1 MNKRITIVGGS
12 KGGVGKSFVSMAMID
27 YLQAHGSKVLLIE
40 SDTSNPDV
48 GKAYRN
54 DVVALELLNLD
65 QADGW
70 IELLNVCEAHPDC
83 HVVVNSAARSNEGV
97 SNYGSMLGDTL
108 PELQRELTTLWVI
121 NRQKDSLELLR
132 SYQKALPGT
141 RIHVL
146 RNGHFGPETKF
157 QLYNDSKIRKSIE
170 QAGGKSVLFP
180 DMADRVADA
189 IYTGRLTI
197 AKAAK
202 DQPIG
207 NRAELLRWRN
217 LAHAMMQEVLGG

>member
-1 MNKRITIVGGS
+1 MTKRITIVGGS
-12 KGGVGKSFVSMAMID
+12 KGGVGKSFVCMAMID
-27 YLQAHGSKVLLIE
+27 YLQTRGEQVLLIE

-48 GKAYRN
+48 GKAYRE
-54 DVVALELLNLD
+54 DVAALELLDLD

-97 SNYGSMLGDTL
+97 NNYGSMLSDTL

-132 SYQKALPGT
+132 SYQKALPNS
-141 RIHVL
+141 RIHVI
-146 RNGHFGPETKF
+146 RNGHFGAESKF
-157 QLYNDSKIRKSIE
+157 QLYNESKIRKAIE
-170 QAGGKSVLFP
+170 KSGGKSTLFP

-189 IYTGRLTI
+189 IYTDRLTI
-197 AKAAK
+197 EKAAQN
-202 DQPIG
+202 QPIG

-217 LAHAMMQEVLGG
+217 LAHAMMKDVLDG